1 MPEIP
6 YGGVQGNDATDEHL
20 WRHGLTIW
28 DADDVWEG
36 PAKYFDQDA
45 KLAEELGLGPQ
56 GRPERIVMIGPDKSG
71 RMLTII
77 LEPPDFLNESHVVTG
92 WVATRGER
100 SRYHQPGGRMRRR

>member
-6 YGGVQGNDATDEHL
+6 YGGVKGNEETDEHL

-45 KLAEELGLGPQ
+45 KAFEELGPGTP
-56 GRPERIVMIGPDKSG
+56 GRPERIVMIGPDK
-71 RMLTII
+71 RRRLLTII
-77 LEPPDFLNESHVVTG
+77 LEPPDEHEESHVVTG
-92 WVATRGER
+92 WISSPGQQ
-100 SRYHQPGGRMRRR
+100 SRYHQPGGRMGRR